1 MGDLIEITK
10 VSADE
15 EKAFEEVVVRVT
27 RTAKVVSGGKR
38 LSFTALAVVGNRN
51 GKVGWGYGKAQEV
64 PFAVEKAIR
73 NAKKNVICIPMAD
86 GATLPHTVEC
96 KFRSTV
102 VRLIPAS
109 RGTGLKAGASVRAVL
124 EYAGI
129 KNALSKIY
137 GSSNPLNAVKATFEA
152 LRGLRSKEQ
161 VEQLRGVTITGAVPR
176 PISEVPKREKK
187 PVAVPQEDQA
197 AKERLERRRAR
208 VERPRKGRAGSA
220 GGPRGQGGQRRGAG
234 GQRGAGKEQ
243 APQASSEPQPPQAQ
257 QSGGEE
263 KKSE

>member
-1 MGDLIEITK
+1 MGDLIDVMK

-38 LSFTALAVVGNRN
+38 LSFTALAVIGNRN

-73 NAKKNVICIPMAD
+73 NAKKNVISIPMAD

-96 KFRSTV
+96 KFKSTV
-102 VRLIPAS
+102 VRLVPAS

-129 KNALSKIY
+129 KNALSKVY
-137 GSSNPLNAVKATFEA
+137 GSSNPMNAVKATFEA
-152 LRGLRSKEQ
+152 LRRLRSKEQ
-161 VEQLRGVTITGAVPR
+161 VERLRGVTITGAVAR

-187 PVAVPQEDQA
+187 QVVQPQEDKA

-208 VERPRKGRAGSA
+208 VERPRRGR
-220 GGPRGQGGQRRGAG
+220 GGPGGGQRRGPG
-234 GQRGAGKEQ
+234 GRRGAPKEQ
-243 APQASSEPQPPQAQ
+243 APQAPTEQQPPQAEKPG
-257 QSGGEE
+257 SEE

>member
-1 MGDLIEITK
+1 MGDLIDVMK

-38 LSFTALAVVGNRN
+38 LSFTALAVIGNRN

-73 NAKKNVICIPMAD
+73 NAKKNVISIPMAE

-96 KFRSTV
+96 KFKSTV
-102 VRLIPAS
+102 VRLVPAS

-129 KNALSKIY
+129 KNALSKVY
-137 GSSNPLNAVKATFEA
+137 GSSNPMNAVKATFEA
-152 LRGLRSKEQ
+152 LRSLRSKEQ
-161 VEQLRGVTITGAVPR
+161 VEELRGVTITGAVPR

-187 PVAVPQEDQA
+187 QVVLPQEDKA

-208 VERPRKGRAGSA
+208 VERPRKGR
-220 GGPRGQGGQRRGAG
+220 GGPGGQRRGPG
-234 GQRGAGKEQ
+234 GYRGTPKEQ
-243 APQASSEPQPPQAQ
+243 APHQPPQQPTTTEQQPPQAEKPG
-257 QSGGEE
+257 SEE